1 MRTSIGRDHQAE
13 VMGKGADANAGTST
27 MRPADYIAV
36 TEDATAP
43 ADGDTTLTGELA
55 GNGWTRAQAAF
66 AHVAGS
72 TSYTLTKTFTSA
84 DATPRTIRK
93 MAVFNAAASGRM
105 PFESAVP
112 SPPVLIL
119 GDSVTITETVSLV

>member
-1 MRTSIGRDHQAE
+1 MRTSIGRDFQSE
-13 VMGKGADANAGTST
+13 VMGKGADANAGTGT

-55 GNGWTRAQAAF
+55 GGGFTRAQAAF
-66 AHVAGS
+66 AHTAGA
-72 TSYTLTKTFTSA
+72 TTYTLTKTFTSSDGSA
-84 DATPRTIRK
+84 RTIRK
-93 MAVFNAAASGRM
+93 MAVFNAAAVGRM

-112 SPPVLIL
+112 SPPVLL
-119 GDSVTITETVSLV
+119 SGDSVTITETVSLV